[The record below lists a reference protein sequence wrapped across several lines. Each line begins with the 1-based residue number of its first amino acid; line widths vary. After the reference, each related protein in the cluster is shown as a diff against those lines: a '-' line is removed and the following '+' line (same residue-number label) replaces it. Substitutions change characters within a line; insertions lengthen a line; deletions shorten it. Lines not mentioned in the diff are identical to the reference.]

1 MDLGSG
7 YTNFVGGVQG
17 RINGGTVA
25 LKDMTYGVS
34 ASGAN
39 TYIDGVNT
47 IAING
52 AISALQTGSIKVKT
66 ALEKGWQ
73 GASLIAYEKK
83 LDDAVDLVAKTL
95 NLIKDNIE
103 SCVTDLVQTMAEQ
116 DAHML
121 DSLDE
126 FTITKP
132 E

>member
-73 GASLIAYEKK
+73 GASLMAFEKNFDGAVK
-83 LDDAVDLVAKTL
+83 LVTKTL
-95 NLIKDNIE
+95 EKIKDNIE
-103 SCVTDLVQTMAEQ
+103 SCVTDLVEDMAKQ
-116 DAHML
+116 DEHML
-121 DSLDE
+121 DDLEDFSILKGE
-126 FTITKP
+126 
-132 E
+132 

>member
-1 MDLGSG
+1 MNLGATF
-7 YTNFVGGVQG
+7 TNTAAGVQG
-17 RINGGTVA
+17 TLNGGGVS
-25 LKDMTYGVS
+25 LKEMTYGVS
-34 ASGAN
+34 ETGAN
-39 TYIDGVNT
+39 TYIDGVNR
-47 IAING
+47 IAIDN
-52 AISALQTGSIKVKT
+52 AISVLQLGAVKVKT
-66 ALEKGWQ
+66 SLEKGWQ

-95 NLIKDNIE
+95 SLIKDNIE